1 MIRIQRAHPSWISQ
15 KTVHPAIPVPN
26 LESVWVQLAIQ
37 RTWKE
42 MERSRRD
49 GIWHVHKMPRLLGLK
64 PYTGESFKGFKWGR
78 PPGKTAIES
87 SNRVVPHPP
96 QEARPA
102 VGINWRLVLR

>member
-1 MIRIQRAHPSWISQ
+1 MVILARENPSWVST

-26 LESVWVQLAIQ
+26 LQSVWVRWAIQ
-37 RTWKE
+37 RTFKE
-42 MERSRRD
+42 IERSRRD
-49 GIWHVHKMPRLLGLK
+49 GIFHVHRMPRLIGL
-64 PYTGESFKGFKWGR
+64 PAYANETFRGFKWGR

-87 SNRVVPHPP
+87 SNRVIPHPP